1 MKTYNRNNNCL
12 SQNILDNKNIINC
25 VNRMTMCSDNKYEE
39 DEKRKGISLNISK
52 CRYFLLPIVGILY
65 IILLVSFKII

>member
-12 SQNILDNKNIINC
+12 YQNILDNKNIINC
-25 VNRMTMCSDNKYEE
+25 VNPMTMCSDNKYEE